1 MDQDFFYIVFQ
12 TWMDA
17 NGTPGVQGF
26 VFKDEDGQKP
36 AEDRAKSQYHNLLAG
51 GAVSNDQ
58 YFAACVFRSDG
69 SAEMPFEFYD
79 RRPKPEETE
88 E

>member
-1 MDQDFFYIVFQ
+1 MDQDFFYIVWQ
-12 TWMDA
+12 AWVDA

-36 AEDRAKSQYHNLLAG
+36 AVDRARSQYHNLLAG

-79 RRPKPEETE
+79 RRPEPEETE